1 MASKRDDF
9 PRAQRDPDEGLRR
22 IGTIFGGVMDDYRRR
37 FPLYRS
43 DIADSMTR
51 KTISSALFM
60 FFATFAS
67 TVALGVV
74 IKRNTKCDA
83 TVAKYNDC
91 RIDTDDA
98 PNSFLGVTEY
108 LLMNSLAG
116 MAHSLLGCQPL
127 LVLRPTGPITAFI
140 SLLFA
145 VATRRVTSKEGP

>member
-67 TVALGVV
+67 TVG
-74 IKRNTKCDA
+74 I
-83 TVAKYNDC
+83 
-91 RIDTDDA
+91 
-98 PNSFLGVTEY
+98 G
-108 LLMNSLAG
+108 G
-116 MAHSLLGCQPL
+116 
-127 LVLRPTGPITAFI
+127 
-140 SLLFA
+140 
-145 VATRRVTSKEGP
+145 RRKEGALFCVTLELLR